1 MSSCICW
8 PIAKSSKKY
17 WLNLALV
24 TQHHSCVRCPTVLPT
39 TQAVEARSLEHK
51 WRERAEAA
59 EAAVEQARTD
69 MADIKADMARQH
81 TSLQVTAGTSICQHW
96 TGC

>member
-1 MSSCICW
+1 M
-8 PIAKSSKKY
+8 
-17 WLNLALV
+17 
-24 TQHHSCVRCPTVLPT
+24 
-39 TQAVEARSLEHK
+39 QAVEARSLEHK

-81 TSLQVTAGTSICQHW
+81 TSLQVTGGTSTCQHC
-96 TGC
+96 TEG